1 MPHYNTV
8 LNDLLDLLPRHQFDQ
23 FVEELGGDRYVKKLT
38 TWKQLTVLLYAQAS
52 GKSSLREI
60 ETGLRAQSNR
70 LYHLGME
77 DYRLARSTLALANS
91 KRDSRIYEKLFYAL
105 LERCRNLT
113 PAHKFRFK
121 NPLYLLD
128 ATTIE
133 LALSAFP
140 WAKYA
145 KRQGAIKL
153 HYQFEHAGQIPV
165 FLTVTDAKTQEISVA
180 RDAFSIIPDSIYCFD
195 RGYTD
200 YSWYRRIT
208 DEGAFFVTRARS
220 NAVLGYVGQQER
232 PQGKGVLAD
241 FTVETGG
248 FYAKKDYPGP
258 LRLIAFFD
266 SATGQYLEFLTNNFA
281 LSAATIAAIY
291 KARWQ
296 IELFFKWIKQNLK
309 IKSFL
314 GTSKNAVL
322 TQVWVAMCYY
332 LLLAYVKYQSRY
344 RQSLFYLHRV
354 VKETL
359 LHRAKI
365 IDLLR
370 LNERR
375 LKRMASPDPQLCLQ
389 L

>member
-1 MPHYNTV
+1 MAHYNTV
-8 LNDLLDLLPRHQFDQ
+8 FNDLLDLFPRHQFEK
-23 FVEELGGDRYVKKLT
+23 FAEALGADRYVKTFT

-52 GKSSLREI
+52 GKNSLREI
-60 ETGLRAQSNR
+60 ETGLLSQSNR
-70 LYHLGME
+70 LYHLGLPE
-77 DYRLARSTLALANS
+77 KVARSTLSDANAHRS
-91 KRDSRIYEKLFYAL
+91 WQIYEKLFYAML
-105 LERCRNLT
+105 GRCRDLT

-121 NPLYLLD
+121 NPLRLLD
-128 ATTIE
+128 STTIE
-133 LALSAFP
+133 LALGAFP
-140 WAKYA
+140 WAQYA

-153 HYQFEHAGQIPV
+153 HCEFDYAGQLPV
-165 FLTVTDAKTQEISVA
+165 FMSVTDAKTPDITVA
-180 RDAFSIIPDSIYCFD
+180 RQAFSIIPDSIYCFD

-200 YSWYRRIT
+200 FSWYRRIT
-208 DEGAFFVTRARS
+208 DEGAFFVTRAKS
-220 NAVLGYVGQQER
+220 NAVLGFVGQHER
-232 PQGKGVLAD
+232 PQAKGVFAD
-241 FTVETGG
+241 FTVEMGG
-248 FYAKKDYPGP
+248 FYAGKDYPYP

-266 SATGQYLEFLTNNFA
+266 SETGNYLEFLTNNFT

-296 IELFFKWIKQNLK
+296 IETFFKWIKQNLK

-314 GTSKNAVL
+314 GTSQNAVL

-332 LLLAYVKYQSRY
+332 LLLTYVKYQTRY
-344 RQSLFYLHRV
+344 RPSLFYLHRV

-375 LKRMASPDPQLCLQ
+375 LKRIASPDPQLCLQ

>member
-1 MPHYNTV
+1 MAHYSTV
-8 LNDLLDLLPRHQFDQ
+8 FDDLLDLFPRHQFEKFSEALDA
-23 FVEELGGDRYVKKLT
+23 DRYVKKFT
-38 TWKQLTVLLYAQAS
+38 TWNQLTVLLYAQAS
-52 GKSSLREI
+52 GKNSLREI
-60 ETGLRAQSNR
+60 ETGLRSQPSR
-70 LYHLGME
+70 LYHLDLE
-77 DYRLARSTLALANS
+77 DKVARSTLAEANA
-91 KRDSRIYEKLFYAL
+91 RRPWRVYEKLFYAML
-105 LERCRNLT
+105 ARCRDLT
-113 PAHKFRFK
+113 PVHKFRFK
-121 NPLYLLD
+121 NPLYSFD

-153 HYQFEHAGQIPV
+153 HYQFDHAGQLPT
-165 FLTVTDAKTQEISVA
+165 FMTVTDAKTQEITVA
-180 RDAFSIIPDSIYCFD
+180 REAFAIVPDSIYCFD
-195 RGYTD
+195 RGYID
-200 YSWYRRIT
+200 FSWYRRIT
-208 DEGAFFVTRARS
+208 DEGAFFVTRAKS
-220 NAVLGYVGQQER
+220 NAVMGYVGQQER
-232 PQGKGVLAD
+232 PQAKGVIAD
-241 FTVETGG
+241 FVVEMGG
-248 FYAKKDYPGP
+248 KYASEDYPYP

-266 SATGQYLEFLTNNFA
+266 SATGNYLEFLTNNFK
-281 LSAATIAAIY
+281 LSAGTIAAIY

-296 IELFFKWIKQNLK
+296 IEIFFRWIKQNLK

-314 GTSKNAVL
+314 GTSQNAVL

-344 RQSLFYLHRV
+344 RPSLFYLHRV

-359 LHRAKI
+359 LQRAKI

-375 LKRMASPDPQLCLQ
+375 LKRLGSPDPQLCLQ

>member
-1 MPHYNTV
+1 MAHYNTV

-23 FVEELGGDRYVKKLT
+23 FVETLGGDRYVKKLT
-38 TWKQLTVLLYAQAS
+38 TWKQLTILLYAQAS

-60 ETGLRAQSNR
+60 ETGLRAQTNR

-77 DYRLARSTLALANS
+77 DYRLARSTLALANAR
-91 KRDSRIYEKLFYAL
+91 RDSRIYENLFYAL
-105 LERCRNLT
+105 LERCRDRT
-113 PAHKFRFK
+113 PVHKFRFK

-153 HYQFEHAGQIPV
+153 HYQFDHASQIPV
-165 FLTVTDAKTQEISVA
+165 FLTVTDAKTPDITVA
-180 RDAFSIIPDSIYCFD
+180 RESFSIIPDSIYCFD

-208 DEGAFFVTRARS
+208 DEGAFFVTRAKS

-248 FYAKKDYPGP
+248 FYASKDYPYP

-266 SATGQYLEFLTNNFA
+266 STTGQYLEFLTNNFTLA
-281 LSAATIAAIY
+281 AATIAAIY

-332 LLLAYVKYQSRY
+332 LLLAYVKYQTRY
-344 RQSLFYLHRV
+344 GQSLFYLHRV

-359 LHRAKI
+359 LHRVKI

-370 LNERR
+370 LNDRR
-375 LKRMASPDPQLCLQ
+375 LKRIAIPEPQLCLQ

>member
-1 MPHYNTV
+1 MAHYSTV
-8 LNDLLDLLPRHQFDQ
+8 FDDLLDLFPRHQFEK
-23 FVEELGGDRYVKKLT
+23 FSEALEADRYVKKFT
-38 TWKQLTVLLYAQAS
+38 TWNQLTVLLYAQAS

-60 ETGLRAQSNR
+60 ETGLRSQPSR
-70 LYHLGME
+70 LYHL
-77 DYRLARSTLALANS
+77 DLQDKVARSTIAEANA
-91 KRDSRIYEKLFYAL
+91 RRPWRVYEKLFYAML
-105 LERCRNLT
+105 ARCRDLT
-113 PAHKFRFK
+113 PVHKFRFK
-121 NPLYLLD
+121 NPLYSFD

-153 HYQFEHAGQIPV
+153 HYQFDHAGQLPT
-165 FLTVTDAKTQEISVA
+165 FMTVTDAKTQEITVA
-180 RDAFSIIPDSIYCFD
+180 REAFTIVPDSIYCFD
-195 RGYTD
+195 RGYID
-200 YSWYRRIT
+200 FSWYRRIT
-208 DEGAFFVTRARS
+208 DEGAFFVTRAKS
-220 NAVLGYVGQQER
+220 NAVMGYVGQQER
-232 PQGKGVLAD
+232 PQAKGVIAD
-241 FTVETGG
+241 FVVEMGG
-248 FYAKKDYPGP
+248 KYASEDYPYP

-266 SATGQYLEFLTNNFA
+266 SATGNYLEFLTNNFK
-281 LSAATIAAIY
+281 LSAGTIAAIY

-296 IELFFKWIKQNLK
+296 IEIFFRWIKQNLK

-314 GTSKNAVL
+314 GTSQNAVL

-344 RQSLFYLHRV
+344 RPSLFYLHRV

-359 LHRAKI
+359 LQRAKI

-375 LKRMASPDPQLCLQ
+375 LKRLSSPEPQLCLQ